1 MPIVIQRKTGEV
13 LSKPYISSDQNMIL
27 HRAAMAAEAKLHPE
41 RFEPAKIPQQ
51 NK

>member
-41 RFEPAKIPQQ
+41 RFEQPKSTQH